1 MHPLCEHLL
10 MMSKHVWP
18 MLTELCP
25 LLVLH
30 DWKAMTGG
38 DNTQAA
44 YAIKVMVT
52 TFQNGSMVEQT
63 AKMLYNCTAG

>member
-1 MHPLCEHLL
+1 
-10 MMSKHVWP
+10 
-18 MLTELCP
+18 MLTELCL